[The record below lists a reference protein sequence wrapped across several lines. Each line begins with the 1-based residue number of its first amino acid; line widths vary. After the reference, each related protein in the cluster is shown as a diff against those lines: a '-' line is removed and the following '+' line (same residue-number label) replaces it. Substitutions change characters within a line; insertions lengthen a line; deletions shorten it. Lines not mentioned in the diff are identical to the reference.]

1 MMSQVNVLIL
11 LTGCHKSW
19 VLETEPE
26 VQVLYEN
33 NPTSIYCIS
42 GNNDDILWLKN
53 GFPLK
58 KNPLIKRTSDIL
70 IFKNATVQD
79 SGRYQ
84 CLLHKNEA
92 SYYSSLTTFSI
103 LKVASEYI
111 LFFIFSPL
119 RLCLKI

>member
-1 MMSQVNVLIL
+1 MSQVNVLIL

-33 NPTSIYCIS
+33 YQTYIYCIS
-42 GNNDDILWLKN
+42 GNYDDILWLKN

-58 KNPLIKRTSDIL
+58 KNPLIKRTSNIL
-70 IFKNATVQD
+70 VFKNVTVQD

-92 SYYSSLTTFSI
+92 SFYAFKTTFSI

-111 LFFIFSPL
+111 PLFIFSPL
-119 RLCLKI
+119 RLCLEI

>member
-1 MMSQVNVLIL
+1 MRQVNVLIL

-33 NPTSIYCIS
+33 NKISITCRRGPYK
-42 GNNDDILWLKN
+42 DILWLKN
-53 GFPLK
+53 GFPLQK
-58 KNPLIKRTSDIL
+58 EPLIEITSDSL
-70 IFKNATVQD
+70 YFKKTTVQD
-79 SGRYQ
+79 SGKYQ

-92 SYYSSLTTFSI
+92 SFYEFKSTFSI
-103 LKVASEYI
+103 LIVASEYI
-111 LFFIFSPL
+111 LFLILLPL